1 MSKSVTIEL
10 YGDVHTFEVEDD
22 ESILDGALRNG
33 IDAPYACM
41 SGTCNSCQA
50 KVIEGEVEMEDAD
63 ALTEEEIESG
73 EILTCC
79 ARPKSEEVRVRYP
92 D

>member
-1 MSKSVTIEL
+1 MKKVTLEL
-10 YGDVHTFEVEDD
+10 YGDVHEFEMDDD
-22 ESILDGALRNG
+22 ETILDGALRNG

-50 KVIEGEVEMEDAD
+50 TVLEGEVQMEDAD
-63 ALTEEEIESG
+63 ALTEDEIASG

-79 ARPKSEEVRVRYP
+79 AKPTTPTLKIKYP

>member
-1 MSKSVTIEL
+1 MGKQVTLEL
-10 YGDVHTFEVEDD
+10 YGETYNFEIEDD
-22 ESILDGALRNG
+22 ESILDGALRND

-50 KVIEGEVEMEDAD
+50 KVLEGEVKMEDAD
-63 ALTEEEIESG
+63 ALTEDEIESG

-79 ARPKSEEVRVRYP
+79 SYPITEKLKIRYP